1 MRLGLVARADN
12 GGLGIQTWALYRHL
26 RPARTLVV
34 DIEHLTG
41 YRNHFERYPGAMIS
55 RGEPTLDTI
64 RRFVEGL
71 DVVLTCETP
80 YNYALF
86 SHCRAVGV
94 RTVLQYNFEFLE
106 YFANPQ
112 LPRPDLFLAPSL
124 WHFDRVPFA
133 NKRFLPV
140 PVDRERLPF
149 RHRTRARR
157 FLHIAGHET
166 IHDRNGTALVL
177 EALRHVEAPV
187 EVLLR
192 AQRRHGF
199 EVPPTRAR
207 VTVANEDVPLHW
219 DLYGDEDDV
228 LLLPRRFGGLSL
240 QLDEA
245 LSRGMPAIMTDVSP
259 QSGFLPGEWLVPAVS
274 SFRFMAKTQIEC
286 FSCDPAALA
295 RRIDAFARDPA
306 LVSRAS
312 LAADAL
318 AERIAWHRL
327 AGEYERVLAEVVACA
342 STSSPT

>member
-1 MRLGLVARADN
+1 MKLGLVARADN
-12 GGLGIQTWALYRHL
+12 GGLGVQTWALYRHL

-41 YRNHFERYPGAMIS
+41 YRNHFDRYPGALVS
-55 RGEPTLDTI
+55 RGEPSPELI
-64 RRFVEGL
+64 RRFLDGL
-71 DVVLTCETP
+71 DAVLTCETP

-86 SHCRAVGV
+86 EHARRIGV
-94 RTVLQYNFEFLE
+94 KSVLQFNYEFLE
-106 YFANPQ
+106 YFANPA

-124 WHFDRVPFA
+124 WNYERVPFA

-157 FLHIAGHET
+157 FLHVAGHET
-166 IHDRNGTALVL
+166 IHDRNGTELVLAALALV
-177 EALRHVEAPV
+177 EEPV
-187 EVLLR
+187 EVLIR
-192 AQRRHGF
+192 AQRKHPF
-199 EVPPTRAR
+199 VIPPTHAR
-207 VTVANEDVPLHW
+207 VTVVNEDIADHW

-259 QSGFLPGEWLVPAVS
+259 QNGFLPREWLVPAVT

-286 FSCDPAALA
+286 HSCDPAALA
-295 RRIDAFARDPA
+295 RKIDAFARDPE

-318 AERIAWHRL
+318 AERIAWHRM